1 MNRSSVLIFSLLIVS
16 LLGGCAF
23 HREPVWKQAGSDRQ
37 TERTDA
43 LFAAAGKC
51 FSTAGDGV
59 AVNSCIAMQEAV
71 LKNNPGHYQARVNA
85 ATLYILKGTAYSDSS
100 SAKSAAFMQAMDHAE
115 LAMYT
120 NPNFKAQVD
129 AGRQPWEASDT
140 LGAAEAEAMFFW
152 VTALQYE
159 FKEGMSLPAKVINVD
174 WLQHALTFL
183 DRIEKVAPDFGG
195 GGVEFGKVICYLVLP
210 KSKGG
215 SDEKGDE
222 FMTKALAR
230 GDGWLLPRWA
240 HGKYYLPMRGQK
252 QAATAELSWVAA
264 QDLTKYRDPYPWR
277 VHFQDDARELLR

>member
-1 MNRSSVLIFSLLIVS
+1 MNRSSVFIFSLLFVS

-23 HREPVWKQAGSDRQ
+23 NREPVWKQAGSDRQ
-37 TERTDA
+37 TERTDV
-43 LFAAAGKC
+43 LFAAARNC
-51 FSTAGDGV
+51 FSTAADGV
-59 AVNSCIAMQEAV
+59 AVNSCIAMQETV
-71 LKNNPGHYQARVNA
+71 LQDNPGHYQARVYA

-100 SAKSAAFMQAMDHAE
+100 SEKSAAFNQAMNHAE

-129 AGRQPWEASDT
+129 AGRQPWEAADT
-140 LGAAEAEAMFFW
+140 LGAAEVEAMFFW

-174 WLQHALTFL
+174 WMQHALTFL

-215 SDEKGDE
+215 SDERGDE
-222 FMTKALAR
+222 FMKKALAR

-252 QAATAELSWVAA
+252 QAAAAELGWVAA